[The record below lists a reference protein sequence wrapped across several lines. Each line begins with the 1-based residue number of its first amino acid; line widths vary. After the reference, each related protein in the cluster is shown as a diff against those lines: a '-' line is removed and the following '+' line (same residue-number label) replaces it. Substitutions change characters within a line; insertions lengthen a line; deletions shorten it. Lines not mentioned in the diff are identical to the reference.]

1 MATRIVLLGGE
12 SIVVAN
18 PVPDV
23 STALSSGDSGF
34 PTFGRP
40 GEGAPDVVV
49 NPTAVLY
56 LEHFEE
62 QSPFIDVPSE

>member
-1 MATRIVLLGGE
+1 MATRIVLQGGD
-12 SIVVAN
+12 SLVVAD
-18 PVPDV
+18 PVPQV
-23 STALSSGDSGF
+23 ATALSSGDSGF
-34 PTFGRP
+34 STFGRP

-62 QSPFIDVPSE
+62 QSPFIDVPE